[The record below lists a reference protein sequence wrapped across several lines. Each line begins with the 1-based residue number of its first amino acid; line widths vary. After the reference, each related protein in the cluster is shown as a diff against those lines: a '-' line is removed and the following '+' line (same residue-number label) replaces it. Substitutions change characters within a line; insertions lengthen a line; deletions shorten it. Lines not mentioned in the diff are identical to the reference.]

1 MSAQAA
7 LTTFGDASGARFY
20 AGESWVELARSLIMT
35 SADANEVEHA
45 IQRAHEYAE
54 QTGGRL
60 LSARVI
66 EAQARLAAREGHT
79 DVSLMRLREAAE
91 AYRTFGATP
100 HAKRIELELAES
112 TKVWNDCRLNCYFVP
127 QAQEHIA
134 WGREFK

>member
-1 MSAQAA
+1 
-7 LTTFGDASGARFY
+7 LYF
-20 AGESWVELARSLIMT
+20 
-35 SADANEVEHA
+35 EHA

-112 TKVWNDCRLNCYFVP
+112 KVWNDCRLNCYFVP